1 MNYLDPIRFNFK
13 DVAEGLLNKTL
24 EDEIKYELSKLL
36 HSLCDLI
43 LRFRVESI
51 VNFSSD
57 LVRALQADQKKRYN
71 ELKESTL
78 PSAIMAKKT
87 KEFRCPAR
95 DQMMALVNFKNNDH
109 FQLDLDEQI
118 KANLLD
124 FHQKLNVVCQ
134 IKERE
139 SGEGEVEN
147 PENSKS
153 VVTKIFKVL
162 FFSET
167 DANVD
172 ANISYQELKPELE
185 NSIMGS
191 TSEAESSEK
200 HHNALS
206 SLISQT
212 IVDWAKKSFISDQKL
227 VREMFSL
234 IYRQYNALGELT
246 DCLNKTYVIAETS
259 IKDVGCLLQALS
271 TIRSLLC
278 VQMAS
283 CEEDIMKSCL
293 NEIMDNK
300 VFFQHPDLMR
310 ALCVHETVMQVMI
323 NWLNRRQHQQEVV
336 GELLNNLDS
345 PAANQANPNPN
356 ITLTGDEQPKEENT
370 ELVVVCC
377 KFLSYFCRTSRHN
390 QRAMFEHLSYLLDN
404 SAMLLARPSLR
415 GSCPLDVAC
424 SSLMDNNDL
433 SLALRESDLE
443 KIAAYLSRCG
453 LQTNSELYAKGYPDI
468 GWDPVE
474 GERFLDFLK
483 FCVWVNGDS
492 VEENANLIVRL
503 LIRRPECLGPA
514 LRGEGGGL
522 LKATVDGIRMSLQIA
537 ATQNLQ
543 NPIVMA
549 SLLDAESELAIDFMN
564 EK

>member
-1 MNYLDPIRFNFK
+1 M
-13 DVAEGLLNKTL
+13 
-24 EDEIKYELSKLL
+24 
-36 HSLCDLI
+36 
-43 LRFRVESI
+43 
-51 VNFSSD
+51 
-57 LVRALQADQKKRYN
+57 
-71 ELKESTL
+71 
-78 PSAIMAKKT
+78 
-87 KEFRCPAR
+87 
-95 DQMMALVNFKNNDH
+95 
-109 FQLDLDEQI
+109 
-118 KANLLD
+118 
-124 FHQKLNVVCQ
+124 
-134 IKERE
+134 
-139 SGEGEVEN
+139 
-147 PENSKS
+147 
-153 VVTKIFKVL
+153 
-162 FFSET
+162 
-167 DANVD
+167 
-172 ANISYQELKPELE
+172 
-185 NSIMGS
+185 
-191 TSEAESSEK
+191 
-200 HHNALS
+200 
-206 SLISQT
+206 
-212 IVDWAKKSFISDQKL
+212 
-227 VREMFSL
+227 
-234 IYRQYNALGELT
+234 
-246 DCLNKTYVIAETS
+246 S
-259 IKDVGCLLQALS
+259 IKDVTSLLQSLS

-278 VQMAS
+278 VQMGP

-336 GELLNNLDS
+336 GDIM
-345 PAANQANPNPN
+345 ANADTSGNAMAGGNTILIN
-356 ITLTGDEQPKEENT
+356 GVNTNSAMVGSGEESPKEENT

-453 LQTNSELYAKGYPDI
+453 LQTNSELYTKGYPDI

-522 LKATVDGIRMSLQIA
+522 LKATIDGIRMSLQIA
-537 ATQNLQ
+537 ATQNIQ
-543 NPIVMA
+543 NPIVM
-549 SLLDAESELAIDFMN
+549 SSMLEAESEMGIDFMN
-564 EK
+564 DR

>member
-1 MNYLDPIRFNFK
+1 M
-13 DVAEGLLNKTL
+13 
-24 EDEIKYELSKLL
+24 
-36 HSLCDLI
+36 
-43 LRFRVESI
+43 
-51 VNFSSD
+51 
-57 LVRALQADQKKRYN
+57 
-71 ELKESTL
+71 
-78 PSAIMAKKT
+78 
-87 KEFRCPAR
+87 
-95 DQMMALVNFKNNDH
+95 
-109 FQLDLDEQI
+109 
-118 KANLLD
+118 
-124 FHQKLNVVCQ
+124 
-134 IKERE
+134 
-139 SGEGEVEN
+139 
-147 PENSKS
+147 
-153 VVTKIFKVL
+153 
-162 FFSET
+162 
-167 DANVD
+167 
-172 ANISYQELKPELE
+172 
-185 NSIMGS
+185 
-191 TSEAESSEK
+191 
-200 HHNALS
+200 
-206 SLISQT
+206 
-212 IVDWAKKSFISDQKL
+212 
-227 VREMFSL
+227 
-234 IYRQYNALGELT
+234 
-246 DCLNKTYVIAETS
+246 IAETS
-259 IKDVGCLLQALS
+259 IKDVTCLLQSLS
-271 TIRSLLC
+271 TIRGLLC
-278 VQMAS
+278 VQMS
-283 CEEDIMKSCL
+283 QIEEDIMKSCL

-310 ALCVHETVMQVMI
+310 SLCVHETVMQVMI
-323 NWLNRRQHQQEVV
+323 NWLNRRQHQQDVV
-336 GELLNNLDS
+336 GEILTSMDTQANGLNTTNTQLLLNTS
-345 PAANQANPNPN
+345 NQIA
-356 ITLTGDEQPKEENT
+356 LGDEQPKEENT

-543 NPIVMA
+543 NPIVMSA
-549 SLLDAESELAIDFMN
+549 ALDAESEMSIDFMN
-564 EK
+564 DK

>member
-1 MNYLDPIRFNFK
+1 MKIKVYKFK
-13 DVAEGLLNKTL
+13 IKVANC
-24 EDEIKYELSKLL
+24 
-36 HSLCDLI
+36 LC
-43 LRFRVESI
+43 
-51 VNFSSD
+51 
-57 LVRALQADQKKRYN
+57 
-71 ELKESTL
+71 
-78 PSAIMAKKT
+78 
-87 KEFRCPAR
+87 
-95 DQMMALVNFKNNDH
+95 
-109 FQLDLDEQI
+109 
-118 KANLLD
+118 
-124 FHQKLNVVCQ
+124 
-134 IKERE
+134 
-139 SGEGEVEN
+139 
-147 PENSKS
+147 
-153 VVTKIFKVL
+153 
-162 FFSET
+162 
-167 DANVD
+167 
-172 ANISYQELKPELE
+172 
-185 NSIMGS
+185 
-191 TSEAESSEK
+191 
-200 HHNALS
+200 
-206 SLISQT
+206 
-212 IVDWAKKSFISDQKL
+212 
-227 VREMFSL
+227 
-234 IYRQYNALGELT
+234 
-246 DCLNKTYVIAETS
+246 KTYVIAETS
-259 IKDVGCLLQALS
+259 IKDVTCLLQSLS

-278 VQMAS
+278 VQMS
-283 CEEDIMKSCL
+283 PIEEDIMKCCL

-323 NWLNRRQHQQEVV
+323 NWLNRRQHQQDVV
-336 GELLNNLDS
+336 GDILTNVDTQGNMLNSSN
-345 PAANQANPNPN
+345 NPM
-356 ITLTGDEQPKEENT
+356 ILTGNQNQSGEEASKEENT

-522 LKATVDGIRMSLQIA
+522 LKATIDGIRMSLQIA

-543 NPIVMA
+543 NPIVMSA
-549 SLLDAESELAIDFMN
+549 ALDAESEMSIDFMN